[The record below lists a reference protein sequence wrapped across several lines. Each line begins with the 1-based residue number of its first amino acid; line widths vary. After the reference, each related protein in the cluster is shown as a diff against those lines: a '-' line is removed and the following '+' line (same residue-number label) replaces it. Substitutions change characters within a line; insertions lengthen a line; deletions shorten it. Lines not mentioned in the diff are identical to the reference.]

1 VLHHTGV
8 EIGTGMSTSQAVMC
22 AQWFGRPADEVRTA
36 VTDWSDLPM
45 IGNVDTYTVKQEDQ
59 DRLAADPMWTPVHA
73 SPSSASNSVYFFGH
87 ATKETARV
95 VFEHGLWPAAMA
107 IWSRGIGGGQ
117 AAPLVVRREDARWTE
132 RGLTANGLEP
142 LPLERLVKTAYEAN
156 FVTAAVGHTFNRW
169 QWAEADFNVGGTTI
183 RRPLDGLAVRHGD
196 GSRSAQPYD
205 VIKRANIFY
214 PPTQRNNAGVTYY
227 SANAA
232 LAELAV
238 NPTSGQVRLLSHH
251 SVLECGK
258 PVVED
263 LVSGQLQG
271 GIAMGIGHALHEYLP
286 LYEDGPGNGTWNFDR
301 YHLPRARDVAVWR
314 QTGDILPP
322 LSDTDPPKGIAEVV
336 MIPIVAAIVNGIAH
350 AIGHRFTD
358 LPVTPEKIR
367 EVLEP

>member
-1 VLHHTGV
+1 
-8 EIGTGMSTSQAVMC
+8 M
-22 AQWFGRPADEVRTA
+22 
-36 VTDWSDLPM
+36 
-45 IGNVDTYTVKQEDQ
+45 
-59 DRLAADPMWTPVHA
+59 
-73 SPSSASNSVYFFGH
+73 
-87 ATKETARV
+87 
-95 VFEHGLWPAAMA
+95 
-107 IWSRGIGGGQ
+107 
-117 AAPLVVRREDARWTE
+117 VRREDARWTE

-142 LPLERLVKTAYEAN
+142 LPLERLVKTAYESN

-196 GSRSAQPYD
+196 GSRSAHPYD

-301 YHLPRARDVAVWR
+301 YHLPRAHDVAVWR

-322 LSDTDPPKGIAEVV
+322 ISDTDPPKGIAEVV